1 MHVEAI
7 EGSKLGGGHSV
18 GALFAYTLGPL
29 IQTVG
34 FGLGLV

>member
-1 MHVEAI
+1 MEAATA
-7 EGSKLGGGHSV
+7 K
-18 GALFAYTLGPL
+18 ALSFVITLGPL